1 VKNWILAV
9 ALAVIAIA
17 PAGYFAYNMNPRS
30 GEGSSPTIAT
40 IQFEEQQ
47 RNFVLEPG
55 AVFGVRSVKVV
66 DGYKF
71 GLYLDGDKWIE
82 AHLPVATKEEAI
94 PVVIELLNG
103 TTPPPPTVT
112 LLRKIEG
119 YWIVDLTLTHNGQRV
134 NLISVLRDKE
144 LLLH

>member
-1 VKNWILAV
+1 MKNWILAV

-71 GLYLDGDKWIE
+71 GLYLDQKYGEGTSEELHQRAMTIVKLSRIDY
-82 AHLPVATKEEAI
+82 EEAI
-94 PVVIELLNG
+94 AIYQKKVNEL
-103 TTPPPPTVT
+103 
-112 LLRKIEG
+112 
-119 YWIVDLTLTHNGQRV
+119 
-134 NLISVLRDKE
+134 
-144 LLLH
+144 